1 MMFDPVFLLFALP
14 GLLLAGYA
22 SFITKSRFQKYSRVA
37 PTSGLSGAQA
47 AAKMLRQAGLHD
59 VGIER
64 IGGFLSDHYDP
75 RARVLR
81 LSPAVF
87 DGRSLSAVGVACHEA
102 GHALQHATGYAA
114 LGLRSALVPAASFTS
129 QLSSPLLMFGLF
141 LSMASPMGRPLLIM
155 GILMLSV
162 SVLFTLVTLPV
173 EWDASARAKRVLVD
187 DGIVAPYQER
197 DAAAVLDAAFLT
209 YLAAAV
215 SALMTLLYWI
225 LRANSS
231 RR

>member
-1 MMFDPVFLLFALP
+1 
-14 GLLLAGYA
+14 
-22 SFITKSRFQKYSRVA
+22 
-37 PTSGLSGAQA
+37 
-47 AAKMLRQAGLHD
+47 
-59 VGIER
+59 
-64 IGGFLSDHYDP
+64 
-75 RARVLR
+75 
-81 LSPAVF
+81 
-87 DGRSLSAVGVACHEA
+87 
-102 GHALQHATGYAA
+102 
-114 LGLRSALVPAASFTS
+114 
-129 QLSSPLLMFGLF
+129 
-141 LSMASPMGRPLLIM
+141 MGRPLLIM